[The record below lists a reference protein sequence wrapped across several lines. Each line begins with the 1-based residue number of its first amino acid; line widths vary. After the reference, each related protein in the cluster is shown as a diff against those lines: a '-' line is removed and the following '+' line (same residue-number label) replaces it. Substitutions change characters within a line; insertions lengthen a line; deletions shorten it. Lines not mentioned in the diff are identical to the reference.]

1 MRKLAFVVAFAMLG
15 TLLGVAPAVAQTQP
29 APDVKTFCD
38 TVLKVDQAFTKVTGK
53 GPTKKQQQQIDQA
66 LAQAESTA
74 PPDIAP
80 DVQSLVR
87 IIQSATQSNQDPSQ
101 NPTFEQNL
109 TAVNQYLYNS
119 CGYPQVNVT
128 ALEYEFQGIPKTL
141 KTGTVAIQLTDKGAE
156 VHELSIARLKTSDS
170 LKKILG
176 LSGKEQAKRVDQHIP
191 GGQGVVEPGQTAYL
205 IVQLTKSGRYGAA
218 CFIPVGT
225 TSLAQLQSQSAGT
238 DPHWKH
244 GMYQQFTVEKA

>member
-29 APDVKTFCD
+29 APDIKTFCD
-38 TVLKVDQAFTKVTGK
+38 TVLKVDQAFTKASGK
-53 GPTKKQQQQIDQA
+53 SATKKQQQQIGQA
-66 LAQAESTA
+66 LAKEESTA
-74 PPDIAP
+74 PPEIAS
-80 DVQSLVR
+80 DVQSFVG
-87 IIQSATQSNQDPSQ
+87 IIQSATQSNQSPSQ
-101 NPTFEQNL
+101 NPTFQQNL
-109 TAVNQYLYNS
+109 TAIDQYLYNS
-119 CGYPQVNVT
+119 CGYPQVSVT
-128 ALEYEFQGIPKTL
+128 GLEYEFQGIPL
-141 KTGTVAIQLTDKGAE
+141 KTGTVAIQFTNKGAE
-156 VHELSIARLKTSDS
+156 VHELAIARLKTNDS

-176 LSGKEQAKRVDQHIP
+176 LSGKEQAKRVDQNIP
-191 GGQGVVEPGQTAYL
+191 GGTGVVEPGRTAYL

-225 TSLAQLQSQSAGT
+225 TSLAQLQGQSGGG